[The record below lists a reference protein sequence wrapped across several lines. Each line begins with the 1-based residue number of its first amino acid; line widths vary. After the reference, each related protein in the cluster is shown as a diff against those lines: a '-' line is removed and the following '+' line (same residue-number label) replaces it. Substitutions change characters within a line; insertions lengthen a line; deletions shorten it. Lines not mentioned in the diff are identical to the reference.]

1 MELQPTEITDATA
14 KAERVAKSLF
24 TKYYPDLT
32 FTSDCYIKAGSFGKG
47 TATKPRT
54 DIDLIFRLPNDVY
67 YRINA
72 LSGNKQSQ
80 LLQEV
85 KRALLI
91 TYPTTDIRG
100 DGPVVQVPFE
110 TYNFEVVPVFLWEG
124 TIYITAHTADGGSWH
139 CTNPAAEFQW
149 LQTVDGYTLGKA
161 THLIKM
167 LKAWKHECNV
177 DMKSI
182 CLETAA
188 ILLVSQW
195 IHRHETIYYYD
206 WMVRDFFEFLLRFQ
220 VDGKA
225 RPAGIS
231 EQIPLGDLWQTKC
244 QTAYSRALKAC
255 QYERVDDDI
264 LAATE
269 WQKIFGSQFHVNYQ
283 YPNFLAALTA
293 IRS

>member
-110 TYNFEVVPVFLWEG
+110 TYNFEVVPVFLWE
-124 TIYITAHTADGGSWH
+124 
-139 CTNPAAEFQW
+139 
-149 LQTVDGYTLGKA
+149 
-161 THLIKM
+161 
-167 LKAWKHECNV
+167 
-177 DMKSI
+177 
-182 CLETAA
+182 
-188 ILLVSQW
+188 
-195 IHRHETIYYYD
+195 
-206 WMVRDFFEFLLRFQ
+206 
-220 VDGKA
+220 
-225 RPAGIS
+225 
-231 EQIPLGDLWQTKC
+231 
-244 QTAYSRALKAC
+244 
-255 QYERVDDDI
+255 
-264 LAATE
+264 
-269 WQKIFGSQFHVNYQ
+269 
-283 YPNFLAALTA
+283 
-293 IRS
+293 